1 MTIKQFF
8 FKVRHRLIRIKNT
21 PICFKKL
28 NANSPL
34 NLETYDGGN
43 EGLHPSCLYFKEGWN
58 GYKFWFVFTP
68 YKSMNDAIEN
78 PCVYVSQDGYHFTPP
93 YQHINP
99 LDDIMLPKEQ
109 EYNSDPELVYNSD
122 LNRIECWWRRVQRDK
137 YPTDD
142 GKNREIIYRRFTYD
156 GRTWSEKEVMLD
168 LKNPFDETRLCISP
182 ALIFENGIYRMW
194 CSSAEDFEGKYRTIN
209 YYEMIDGGMMELKS
223 KHHLKK
229 GTISHLDVIHEN
241 SKYWLIGNEACI
253 DGNPLKLYSFI
264 SPISDEYKYE
274 GVVLTRGRRGQWD
287 DRVTYRPS
295 VVKVDN
301 FLYLYYSAY
310 GSNPKTSNH
319 VGLIRFK
326 DWNDMLKCFVKDKY
340 RIFNK

>member
-28 NANSPL
+28 NAKSPL

-68 YKSMNDAIEN
+68 YKGMNDAIEN
-78 PCVYVSQDGYHFTPP
+78 PCMYVSQDGENFESLEGA
-93 YQHINP
+93 NP

-156 GRTWSEKEVMLD
+156 GRTWSEKEVMLN

-182 ALIFENGIYRMW
+182 ALIYEDGIYRMW

-209 YYEMIDGGMMELKS
+209 YYEMIDGEMMKLKS
-223 KHHLKK
+223 KHALSK
-229 GTISHLDVIHEN
+229 GILSHIDVVKDDG
-241 SKYWLIGNEACI
+241 KYWLVGNDVSV
-253 DGNPLKLYSFI
+253 DGFPLRLYSFV
-264 SPISDEYKYE
+264 SLDEKDYKYE
-274 GVVLTRGRRGQWD
+274 GILLSHGKRGRWD
-287 DRVTYRPS
+287 DRVIYRPS
-295 VVKVDN
+295 AVWANQK
-301 FLYLYYSAY
+301 LWLYYSAY
-310 GSNPKTSNH
+310 GTNPNTSNH
-319 VGLIRFK
+319 VGLIK
-326 DWNDMLKCFVKDKY
+326 VQNWKELLKCF
-340 RIFNK
+340 

>member
-28 NANSPL
+28 NAKSPL

-68 YKSMNDAIEN
+68 YKGMNDAIEN
-78 PCVYVSQDGYHFTPP
+78 PCMYVSQDGENFESLEGA
-93 YQHINP
+93 NP

-168 LKNPFDETRLCISP
+168 LKNPFNETRLCISP
-182 ALIFENGIYRMW
+182 ALIYEDGIYRMW

-223 KHHLKK
+223 KHALSK
-229 GTISHLDVIHEN
+229 GILSHIDVVKDDG
-241 SKYWLIGNEACI
+241 KYWLVGNDVSV
-253 DGNPLKLYSFI
+253 DGFPLRLYYFV
-264 SPISDEYKYE
+264 SPDEKDYKYE
-274 GVVLTRGRRGQWD
+274 GILLSHGKRGRWD
-287 DRVTYRPS
+287 DRVIYRPS
-295 VVKVDN
+295 AVWTNQK
-301 FLYLYYSAY
+301 LWLYYSAY
-310 GSNPKTSNH
+310 GTNPNTSNH
-319 VGLIRFK
+319 VGLIK
-326 DWNDMLKCFVKDKY
+326 VQNWKELLKCF
-340 RIFNK
+340 

>member
-28 NANSPL
+28 NAKSPL

-68 YKSMNDAIEN
+68 YKGMNDAIEN
-78 PCVYVSQDGYHFTPP
+78 PCIYVSQDGENFAPLEGA
-93 YQHINP
+93 NP
-99 LDDIMLPKEQ
+99 LDDIILPKEQ

-122 LNRIECWWRRVQRDK
+122 LHRIECWWRRVQRDK

-156 GRTWSEKEVMLD
+156 GRTWSEKEVMLN

-182 ALIFENGIYRMW
+182 ALIYEDGIYRMW
-194 CSSAEDFEGKYRTIN
+194 CSSAEDSEGKYRTIN

-241 SKYWLIGNEACI
+241 SKYWLIGNEVLI
-253 DGNPLKLYSFI
+253 EGNPLKLYSFV
-264 SPISDEYKYE
+264 SPVNDEYKYE

-301 FLYLYYSAY
+301 SLCLYYSAY
-310 GSNPKTSNH
+310 GSNPITSNH

-326 DWNDMLKCFVKDKY
+326 DWNDMLKCFVKNKY

>member
-28 NANSPL
+28 NAKSPL

-68 YKSMNDAIEN
+68 YKGMNDAIEN
-78 PCVYVSQDGYHFTPP
+78 PCMYVSQDGENFAPLEGA
-93 YQHINP
+93 NP
-99 LDDIMLPKEQ
+99 LDDIILPKEQ

-156 GRTWSEKEVMLD
+156 GRTWSEKEVMLN

-182 ALIFENGIYRMW
+182 ALIYEDGIYRMW

-209 YYEMIDGGMMELKS
+209 YYEMIDGGMMELKL

-241 SKYWLIGNEACI
+241 SKYWLIGNEVLI
-253 DGNPLKLYSFI
+253 EGNPLKLYSFV
-264 SPISDEYKYE
+264 SPVNDEYKYE

-301 FLYLYYSAY
+301 SLCLYYSAY
-310 GSNPKTSNH
+310 GSNPITSNH

-326 DWNDMLKCFVKDKY
+326 DWNDMLKCFVKNKY

>member
-8 FKVRHRLIRIKNT
+8 FKIRHRLIRIKNT

-28 NANSPL
+28 NAKFPL

-68 YKSMNDAIEN
+68 YKGMNDAIEN
-78 PCVYVSQDGYHFTPP
+78 PCMYVSQDGENFESLEGA
-93 YQHINP
+93 NP

-109 EYNSDPELVYNSD
+109 EYNSDPELVYNFD

-156 GRTWSEKEVMLD
+156 GRTWSEKEVMLN

-182 ALIFENGIYRMW
+182 ALIYEDGIYRMW

-223 KHHLKK
+223 MHHLKK

-241 SKYWLIGNEACI
+241 SKYWLIGNEVLI
-253 DGNPLKLYSFI
+253 EGNPLKLYSFV
-264 SPISDEYKYE
+264 SPVNDEYKYE

-301 FLYLYYSAY
+301 SLCLYYSAY
-310 GSNPKTSNH
+310 GSNPITSNH

-326 DWNDMLKCFVKDKY
+326 DWNDMVKCFVKNKY

>member
-28 NANSPL
+28 NATSPL
-34 NLETYDGGN
+34 NIETYDGGN

-68 YKSMNDAIEN
+68 YKGMNDAIEN
-78 PCVYVSQDGYHFTPP
+78 PCMYVSQDGENFESLEGA
-93 YQHINP
+93 NP
-99 LDDIMLPKEQ
+99 LDDITLPKEQ

-182 ALIFENGIYRMW
+182 ALIYEDGIYRMW

-241 SKYWLIGNEACI
+241 SKYWLIGNEARI
-253 DGNPLKLYSFI
+253 EGNPLKLYSFI
-264 SPISDEYKYE
+264 SPVNDEYKYE
-274 GVVLTRGRRGQWD
+274 GVVLTRGRRGRWD

-301 FLYLYYSAY
+301 SLCLYYSAY
-310 GSNPKTSNH
+310 GSNPITSNH

-326 DWNDMLKCFVKDKY
+326 DWNDMLKCFVKDKC

>member
-28 NANSPL
+28 NAKSPL

-68 YKSMNDAIEN
+68 YKGMNDAIEN
-78 PCVYVSQDGYHFTPP
+78 PCIYVSQDGENFESLEGA
-93 YQHINP
+93 NP

-109 EYNSDPELVYNSD
+109 EYNSAPELVYNSD
-122 LNRIECWWRRVQRDK
+122 LKRIECWWRRVQRDK

-156 GRTWSEKEVMLD
+156 GRTWSEKEVMLN

-182 ALIFENGIYRMW
+182 ALIYEDGIYRMW
-194 CSSAEDFEGKYRTIN
+194 CSTAEDFEGKYRTIN
-209 YYEMIDGGMMELKS
+209 YYEMIDGDMMELKS
-223 KHHLKK
+223 KHALSK
-229 GTISHLDVIHEN
+229 GILSHIDVVKDDG
-241 SKYWLIGNEACI
+241 KYWLVGNDVSV
-253 DGNPLKLYSFI
+253 DGFPLRLYSFV
-264 SPISDEYKYE
+264 SPDEKDYKYE
-274 GVVLTRGRRGQWD
+274 GILLSHGKRGRWD
-287 DRVTYRPS
+287 DRVIYRPS
-295 VVKVDN
+295 AVWANQK
-301 FLYLYYSAY
+301 LWLYYSAY
-310 GSNPKTSNH
+310 GTNPNTSNH
-319 VGLIRFK
+319 VGLIK
-326 DWNDMLKCFVKDKY
+326 VQNWKELLKCF
-340 RIFNK
+340 

>member
-28 NANSPL
+28 NAKSPL

-68 YKSMNDAIEN
+68 YKGMNDAIEN
-78 PCVYVSQDGYHFTPP
+78 PCMYVSQDGENFAPLEGA
-93 YQHINP
+93 NP
-99 LDDIMLPKEQ
+99 LDDIILPKEQ

-122 LNRIECWWRRVQRDK
+122 LHRIECWWRRVQRDK

-156 GRTWSEKEVMLD
+156 GRTWSEKEVMLN

-182 ALIFENGIYRMW
+182 ALIYEDGIYRMW

-241 SKYWLIGNEACI
+241 SKYWLIGNEVLI
-253 DGNPLKLYSFI
+253 EGNPLKLYSFV
-264 SPISDEYKYE
+264 SPVNDEYKYE

-301 FLYLYYSAY
+301 SLCLYYSAY
-310 GSNPKTSNH
+310 GSNPITSNH

-326 DWNDMLKCFVKDKY
+326 DWNDMLKCFVKNKY

>member
-28 NANSPL
+28 NAKSPL
-34 NLETYDGGN
+34 NIETYDGGN

-68 YKSMNDAIEN
+68 YKGMNDAIEN
-78 PCVYVSQDGYHFTPP
+78 PCIYVSQDGENFESLEGA
-93 YQHINP
+93 NP

-137 YPTDD
+137 YPTED

-156 GRTWSEKEVMLD
+156 GKFWSEKQEMLN
-168 LKNPFDETRLCISP
+168 LKNPFDETRMCISP
-182 ALIFENGIYRMW
+182 AILYENGIYRMW

-209 YYEMIDGGMMELKS
+209 YYEMIDGDMMELKS
-223 KHHLKK
+223 KHALSK
-229 GTISHLDVIHEN
+229 GILSHIDVVKDDG
-241 SKYWLIGNEACI
+241 KYWLVGN
-253 DGNPLKLYSFI
+253 DLSVGGFHLRLYSFV
-264 SPISDEYKYE
+264 SPDEEDYKYE
-274 GVVLTRGRRGQWD
+274 GILLSHGKRGCWD
-287 DRVTYRPS
+287 DRVIYRPS
-295 VVKVDN
+295 VVSVNQK
-301 FLYLYYSAY
+301 LWLYYSAY
-310 GSNPKTSNH
+310 GTNPNTSNH
-319 VGLIRFK
+319 VGLIQVQNWE
-326 DWNDMLKCFVKDKY
+326 DLLKCFWQ
-340 RIFNK
+340 

>member
-28 NANSPL
+28 NAKSPL
-34 NLETYDGGN
+34 NLATYDGGN

-68 YKSMNDAIEN
+68 YKGMNDAIEN
-78 PCVYVSQDGYHFTPP
+78 PCMYVSQDGENFESLEGA
-93 YQHINP
+93 NP

-182 ALIFENGIYRMW
+182 ALIYEDGIYRMW

-209 YYEMIDGGMMELKS
+209 YYEMIDGDMMELKS

-241 SKYWLIGNEACI
+241 SKYWLIGNEVLI
-253 DGNPLKLYSFI
+253 EGNPLKLYSFV
-264 SPISDEYKYE
+264 SPVNDEYKYE

-301 FLYLYYSAY
+301 SLCLYYSAY
-310 GSNPKTSNH
+310 GSNPITSNH

-326 DWNDMLKCFVKDKY
+326 DWNDMLKCFVKNKY

>member
-28 NANSPL
+28 NAKSPL

-68 YKSMNDAIEN
+68 YKGMNDAIEN
-78 PCVYVSQDGYHFTPP
+78 PCMYVSQDGENFAPLEGA
-93 YQHINP
+93 NP
-99 LDDIMLPKEQ
+99 LDDIILPKEQ

-156 GRTWSEKEVMLD
+156 GRTWSEKEVMLN

-182 ALIFENGIYRMW
+182 ALIYEDGIYRMW

-241 SKYWLIGNEACI
+241 SKYWLIGNEVLI
-253 DGNPLKLYSFI
+253 EGNPLKLYSFV
-264 SPISDEYKYE
+264 SPVNDEYKYE

-301 FLYLYYSAY
+301 SLCLYYSAY
-310 GSNPKTSNH
+310 GSNPITSNH
-319 VGLIRFK
+319 VGFIRFK
-326 DWNDMLKCFVKDKY
+326 DCNDMFKCFVKNTY
-340 RIFNK
+340 RIFNQ

>member
-28 NANSPL
+28 NAKSPL
-34 NLETYDGGN
+34 GLETYDGGN

-68 YKSMNDAIEN
+68 YKGMNDAIEN
-78 PCVYVSQDGYHFTPP
+78 PCMYVSQDGENFESLEGA
-93 YQHINP
+93 NP

-156 GRTWSEKEVMLD
+156 GRTWSEKEVMLN

-182 ALIFENGIYRMW
+182 ALIYEDGIYRMW

-241 SKYWLIGNEACI
+241 SKYWLIGNEVLI
-253 DGNPLKLYSFI
+253 EGNPLKLYSFV
-264 SPISDEYKYE
+264 SPVNDEYKYE

-301 FLYLYYSAY
+301 SLCLYYSAY
-310 GSNPKTSNH
+310 GSNPITSNH
-319 VGLIRFK
+319 VGLIRVK
-326 DWNDMLKCFVKDKY
+326 DWNDMLKCFVKNKY

>member
-28 NANSPL
+28 NAKSPL

-68 YKSMNDAIEN
+68 YKGMNDAIEN
-78 PCVYVSQDGYHFTPP
+78 PCMYVSQDGENFAPLEGA
-93 YQHINP
+93 NP
-99 LDDIMLPKEQ
+99 LDDIILPKEQ

-122 LNRIECWWRRVQRDK
+122 LHRIECWWRRVQRDK
-137 YPTDD
+137 YPTDE

-156 GRTWSEKEVMLD
+156 GRTWSEKEVMLN

-182 ALIFENGIYRMW
+182 ALIYEDGIYRMW

-241 SKYWLIGNEACI
+241 SKYWLIGNEVLI
-253 DGNPLKLYSFI
+253 EGNPLKLYSFV
-264 SPISDEYKYE
+264 SPVNDEYKYE

-301 FLYLYYSAY
+301 SLCLYYSAY
-310 GSNPKTSNH
+310 GSNPITSNH

-326 DWNDMLKCFVKDKY
+326 DWNDMLKCFVKNKY